1 MGTTQAAAA
10 AVPVSYQE
18 GMSAEAEERKLLQR
32 IGAGDRE
39 AAEALVERT
48 YGAVFACLVRLC
60 GGDRDLASDL
70 TQETYRKAWQALS
83 GFDGRARFSTW
94 LYRIAYNA
102 FVNHA
107 RRPLRVVPLEPDGV
121 PVPADPGE
129 SAEEAIR
136 SSETFLRLRRAI
148 LALPEELRF
157 SVTARFWAGQSVSDI
172 ARQEGI
178 TTVAIRKR
186 LRRALA
192 MLEAALEGVVP

>member
-1 MGTTQAAAA
+1 MGTMPATGEST
-10 AVPVSYQE
+10 PGSYQE
-18 GMSAEAEERKLLQR
+18 GMEAETEERKLLER
-32 IGAGDRE
+32 IQGGDRE
-39 AAEALVERT
+39 AAEALVEGT
-48 YGAVFACLVRLC
+48 YGTVFACLVRLC
-60 GGDRDLASDL
+60 AGDRDLASDL

-102 FVNHA
+102 FLNCA
-107 RRPLRVVPLEPDGV
+107 RRSLRAVPLEGEGV

-129 SAEEAIR
+129 SVEEAIG
-136 SSETFLRLRRAI
+136 SSETSLRLRRAI
-148 LALPEELRF
+148 LALPDELRF

-172 ARQEGI
+172 ARHEGV

-192 MLEAALEGVVP
+192 TLEAALQEATQ